1 MTARS
6 AFRHRGPF
14 GQRRVHVVSA
24 VAHPGHGAAGHA
36 ASAPQ
41 GRCGQAVSQQHPRS
55 RAAEDGAPGG
65 LSALGSWSLSEFDL
79 GASAWRVE
87 SHRAARPEAVYFPMR
102 TLCFNV

>member
-1 MTARS
+1 MTARC

-14 GQRRVHVVSA
+14 GQRRVHVVSV
-24 VAHPGHGAAGHA
+24 VAHLRHGAAGHA

-41 GRCGQAVSQQHPRS
+41 GRCGQAVSQQRPWG
-55 RAAEDGAPGG
+55 RAVKDGAPGA
-65 LSALGSWSLSEFDL
+65 LRALGSWSVSEFDL